1 MRTIPGDVR
10 TLGQLRGDWMRSAD
24 WTARVRTIHGSVRGP
39 GELRNTGPL
48 NTGRAAGVR
57 ASNGGIEALGR
68 LRCVQPRGPNLSA
81 MPRTVH
87 RDVKTSP
94 GLRNTRNTRKP
105 STNRPPGVPTV
116 HERAGTPA
124 ELRNT

>member
-1 MRTIPGDVR
+1 
-10 TLGQLRGDWMRSAD
+10 MRSAD
-24 WTARVRTIHGSVRGP
+24 RTARVRTIHGSVRGP
-39 GELRNTGPL
+39 GELRNTGPR

-87 RDVKTSP
+87 RDVRTSP
-94 GLRNTRNTRKP
+94 GLRNTRNIRKP